1 MHRPLQTL
9 VSFCLLV
16 GAMAQ
21 AGLGD
26 PTRPSYALPVSEG
39 VVASAELRV
48 SAVFISGD
56 RRIAVINGQRLRVGE
71 SVGGATIS
79 EIASNKV
86 SFVRGDRTFSVP
98 LLSAQSRQ

>member
-1 MHRPLQTL
+1 MHRTLQTF
-9 VSFCLLV
+9 VSLCLL
-16 GAMAQ
+16 MASVTQ
-21 AGLGD
+21 AELGD
-26 PTRPSYALPVSEG
+26 PTRPSYVLPASDG
-39 VVASAELRV
+39 AVASAVLRV

-79 EIASNKV
+79 EIESNQV

>member
-1 MHRPLQTL
+1 MHRTLQTV
-9 VSFCLLV
+9 VSLCLLIV
-16 GAMAQ
+16 SAAH
-21 AGLGD
+21 AELGD
-26 PTRPSYALPVSEG
+26 PTRPSYVSPAG
-39 VVASAELRV
+39 DGAVATAALRV

-71 SVGGATIS
+71 SVGGAIIS
-79 EIASNKV
+79 EILSNKV